1 VNFSELIA
9 QAVLL
14 TRSDAIIAA
23 DRDGI
28 IRFWNPGAERIFGHV
43 SGEAIGRSLDLII
56 PERLRQRHWDGFRHT
71 METGHSRYGEGDL
84 LSVPALRK
92 DGTTISVEFTIVLLK
107 TESVVVCGIV
117 AIMRDVTQRFEE
129 MRHLRRKL
137 AASGHAADA
146 ALRNVMKVAAVHSIA
161 GCRLRKLDWPLRT
174 RGAEDEERIANRIAE
189 QEQKLA
195 KLIEL
200 RALARN

>member
-1 VNFSELIA
+1 MNFSEVIA

-28 IRFWNPGAERIFGHV
+28 ISFWNPGAERMFGHV

-56 PERLRQRHWDGFRHT
+56 PERLRQRHWDGFRQT
-71 METGHSRYGEGDL
+71 METGRSRYGEGDL

-107 TESVVVCGIV
+107 SEPVGVRGIV

-129 MRHLRRKL
+129 MRQLRRKL
-137 AASGHAADA
+137 AEVTKSG
-146 ALRNVMKVAAVHSIA
+146 
-161 GCRLRKLDWPLRT
+161 
-174 RGAEDEERIANRIAE
+174 
-189 QEQKLA
+189 
-195 KLIEL
+195 
-200 RALARN
+200 